1 MFRITDNEK
10 TKIVNIPSE
19 LAENMGVFKDMMN
32 TVLAVQDDSEPVRA
46 LRLRE

>member
-1 MFRITDNEK
+1 MFRITDNEQ

-32 TVLAVQDDSEPVRA
+32 TAVQGDSEPVRPLSSA
-46 LRLRE
+46 E